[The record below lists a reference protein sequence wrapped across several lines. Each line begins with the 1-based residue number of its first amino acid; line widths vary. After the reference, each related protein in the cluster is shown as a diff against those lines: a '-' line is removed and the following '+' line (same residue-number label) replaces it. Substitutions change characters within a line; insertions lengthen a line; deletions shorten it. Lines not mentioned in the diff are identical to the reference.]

1 MNKFGEKKSILTNIL
16 TQEELIY
23 IFKVKLNLMFCPCQW
38 QKGTARFN
46 CLILYNLC
54 EKKLLQ
60 KCIQGG

>member
-38 QKGTARFN
+38 QKCTARFI
-46 CLILYNLC
+46 CGAEVPRELTGPASAGQC
-54 EKKLLQ
+54 
-60 KCIQGG
+60 